1 MGNLIAEELPRTGG
15 RGSERLQNIYKA
27 TALCV
32 SIKLSL
38 MCLLCGICLAV
49 RGSSTD
55 CIVFLQWGLIAIGLV
70 LMATFITVVKLLR
83 RYKEAAVR
91 LHLLVMFFAL
101 LALLSLMIAAFV
113 NINIKLVDDGPPRST
128 IDDYEA
134 LVKPQPVREYSL
146 GDYGGRLR
154 RRVADPRYWARI
166 SGCIHHGN
174 ACSGMSPLFRDPNT
188 GVFLANR
195 TSNKY
200 PGDAGLSPIESG
212 CCKPP
217 LSCGF
222 TYVNQTTWTV
232 PGVPTNNTDG
242 DCSRWSNDQQ
252 NLCFH
257 CDSCKAGVL
266 ADVQRAWA
274 NTVIFITSFTLLH
287 IILYP
292 FQVKVLYYD

>member
-1 MGNLIAEELPRTGG
+1 
-15 RGSERLQNIYKA
+15 
-27 TALCV
+27 
-32 SIKLSL
+32 
-38 MCLLCGICLAV
+38 
-49 RGSSTD
+49 
-55 CIVFLQWGLIAIGLV
+55 
-70 LMATFITVVKLLR
+70 MATFITVVKLLR
-83 RYKEAAVR
+83 RYKETAIWI
-91 LHLLVMFFAL
+91 HLLVMFFAL

-113 NINIKLVDDGPPRST
+113 HVNIKLVDDGPPRST

-188 GVFLANR
+188 GAFLANR

-200 PGDAGLSPIESG
+200 PGDPGLSPIESG

-232 PGVPTNNTDG
+232 PGVPTPTMTAADG
-242 DCSRWSNDQQ
+242 AMTSKSFASSAIHARQASSPTTSRGPGPILSSS
-252 NLCFH
+252 LLSLR
-257 CDSCKAGVL
+257 SC
-266 ADVQRAWA
+266 
-274 NTVIFITSFTLLH
+274 TL
-287 IILYP
+287 
-292 FQVKVLYYD
+292 FCTRFR